1 MPLRLLG
8 LCRFFFA
15 WIAKTRLF
23 TSVLA
28 LISPTNWIPVRASRS
43 ATPFPD
49 ASSHAGR
56 QARTARTSARS
67 GRSFVLFSLLLLLL
81 ARWLSP
87 LAALAHRYIAAPTLA
102 PTRFDQAPSA
112 CLSRLASFS
121 LVASRANNLAEI
133 SFLLSRIRL
142 YYHFISRAAHSVRP
156 LFEYGRRRVRT
167 SIRAYIPAY
176 VFLRRYAR
184 IHRPVSRQRDEQV
197 SSCPPRRAGRR
208 RRRRRLLATDC
219 HSPRTVRSSVPCVV
233 TPYTRIRRLTTDPTR
248 AAFLLSTP
256 LAVAHFTCNFY
267 LAAAGC
273 VPCRSR
279 LRSSPHRGSRRA
291 FEIRKTRDLFIFWL
305 FFFCQYSGCVY
316 LSMCVRT
323 RGEKKYCRVSFI
335 PEFSFLFLVRCDDVR
350 CSAPSRRLRASMIR
364 TAPLRVIIGLMTCI
378 YS

>member
-133 SFLLSRIRL
+133 SFYSLGFDSIITSSLAPRTPFGRCLSMAVAE
-142 YYHFISRAAHSVRP
+142 YVRP
-156 LFEYGRRRVRT
+156 
-167 SIRAYIPAY
+167 SAY
-176 VFLRRYAR
+176 VFPHMYSYVGTRVSTVPSPVKETSRCRRV
-184 IHRPVSRQRDEQV
+184 PRDERVVVVAVAVASSPPTATRRGRFARRFLV
-197 SSCPPRRAGRR
+197 S
-208 RRRRRLLATDC
+208 L
-219 HSPRTVRSSVPCVV
+219 H
-233 TPYTRIRRLTTDPTR
+233 RIR
-248 AAFLLSTP
+248 
-256 LAVAHFTCNFY
+256 
-267 LAAAGC
+267 
-273 VPCRSR
+273 
-279 LRSSPHRGSRRA
+279 
-291 FEIRKTRDLFIFWL
+291 E
-305 FFFCQYSGCVY
+305 
-316 LSMCVRT
+316 
-323 RGEKKYCRVSFI
+323 
-335 PEFSFLFLVRCDDVR
+335 CDD
-350 CSAPSRRLRASMIR
+350 
-364 TAPLRVIIGLMTCI
+364 
-378 YS
+378 